1 MSKVNTRWLGLMFGV
16 LLWAASAGSAHAF
29 TPSAQAQF
37 TLEGCRNDGN
47 PVITL
52 PDANGKFICPDAAYS
67 TGNLGKGWNELDLVP
82 HRLTTTAGTQTGATT
97 DYDVIVAADNKL
109 GTKIGY
115 DVVTVPVK
123 NAAKSHSSCSVS
135 AGAQSIAT
143 NVTGGVDDVI
153 YRVLTIHQDKG
164 TTCVF
169 DYVERLALGAAQ
181 YSGSSLQSYMFEQD
195 DFSTGKRTVSIPVK
209 NAILPQ
215 SIAKNMTASQG
226 SDHAWNVTKSATAAN
241 LAFGDVCRKDAP
253 TTLPVAITVTWT
265 KFAAVPGGPIT
276 VITNVY
282 ATNPAARAITTNV
295 TDKIY
300 SGATLLD
307 TSPTAS
313 VSVPANTTSLVLT
326 HTYTAAAGTT
336 NLNDIAT
343 ATYTDDVTSVPVP
356 GQTTATASANVQNT
370 GLELNASAS
379 IADLESMTGAGLTF
393 SVATPTLG
401 GFQPYPG
408 AGDPAYAAGT
418 QTVGPVSWGVTGQ
431 GDSGSVTFNK
441 TVYLSGKRITTGT
454 LDDTASLVGINGFAA
469 TSGPFSVNVNSSAKV
484 SLAVNKTIPLALKDG
499 ERIVVN
505 FTVTPTAGG
514 ASTPVTVTFNGPSA
528 IGASADSVALTGL
541 APASYTVTEGSSTF
555 FATTTSAG
563 VALNLTPVSPQATVN
578 LSATADGVVN
588 NCSGT
593 ASFVNTI
600 PTGELPKAKV
610 AKITAPTQTAA
621 DDGWAWTFTLS
632 GPAGFVG
639 DTVTANAGQGAVAFL
654 VPLDLEGTYT
664 VTETLKP
671 KWDLSGVIQPDGSS
685 ATTVCTFTVDFPA
698 AFGKSFGCT
707 FTNTKRGTVKVI
719 KTLKGGP
726 LSTADKFTFQLRSG
740 ATSNADGSI
749 VEELTTNVAPS
760 ASTLNFTTLLVPNT
774 TYQMCEAT
782 RAGWTTSFNN
792 ASDPYFVPGAFQP
805 PGTLI
810 PNPSVDNSW
819 LCVNF
824 TVAPGA
830 TKTFNVDNAPPPG
843 GRALTIGYWK
853 THASCT
859 SSSTNKDPA
868 LDDALF
874 ASGGILKSSK
884 IVSLVNGGFGL
895 YGQIQSKP
903 ATVTPPVPAIKG
915 STVDCPHAVS
925 LLDKRDFGGVKKAS
939 DPLFNMAAQLVA
951 VEVNFA
957 AGAYTCGAVANAVT
971 TAEGL
976 LAKYKFTGFGYTGPL
991 SKADATLANSTAT
1004 KLDDYNN
1011 NRVGVCP

>member
-1 MSKVNTRWLGLMFGV
+1 MSNFNRHWLLV
-16 LLWAASAGSAHAF
+16 LSAALLWAASAGSALAF

-52 PDANGKFICPDAAYS
+52 PDGSGQFICPDGAYT

-82 HRLTTTAGTQTGATT
+82 HRLTTTAGTQAGATT
-97 DYDVIVAADNKL
+97 DYDVIVAADNRL

-123 NAAKSHSSCSVS
+123 NAAKSHLTCAVS
-135 AGAQSIAT
+135 AGPQSIAT

-169 DYVERLALGAAQ
+169 DYVERLALGAAE
-181 YSGSSLQSYMFEQD
+181 YSGSSLQSYMFEKD

-215 SIAKNMTASQG
+215 AIAKNMTASQG

-295 TDKIY
+295 TDRIY
-300 SGATLLD
+300 SGTTLLD

-313 VSVPANTTSLVLT
+313 VSVPANTTALVLT
-326 HTYTAAAGTT
+326 HAYTAAAGTT

-343 ATYTDDVTSVPVP
+343 ATYTDDVTGVPVP
-356 GQTTATASANVQNT
+356 GQTTATASADVQNT
-370 GLELNASAS
+370 GPELNASAA

-393 SVATPTLG
+393 SVATPTPG
-401 GFQPYPG
+401 SFRPYPG
-408 AGDPAYAAGT
+408 ASDPAYVAGT

-431 GDSGSVTFNK
+431 NDSGSVTFNK
-441 TVYLSGKRITTGT
+441 TVYLNGKRITTGT

-469 TSGPFSVNVNSSAKV
+469 TSGPFSVNIKSSATV
-484 SLAVNKTIPLALKDG
+484 SLTVNKTIPLKLEAG
-499 ERIVVN
+499 EKIVVN

-514 ASTPVTVTFNGPSA
+514 AGTPVTVTFNGPSA
-528 IGASADSVALTGL
+528 IGASAESAALTGL
-541 APASYTVTEGSSTF
+541 AAASYTVTEGSSTF
-555 FATTTSAG
+555 FATPTSAG
-563 VALNLTPVSPQATVN
+563 VPLNLTPVSPQATVD

-593 ASFVNTI
+593 AHFVNTI

-610 AKITAPTQTAA
+610 AKITAPAQTAA

-639 DTVTANAGQGAVAFL
+639 DTVTANAGQGAVAFAA
-654 VPLDLEGTYT
+654 PLDLEGIYT
-664 VTETLKP
+664 VTETVKP
-671 KWDLSGVIQPDGSS
+671 KWDLTNVVQPDSS
-685 ATTVCTFTVDFPA
+685 SSTTVCTFTVDFPA
-698 AFGKSFGCT
+698 AFGKTFGCT
-707 FTNTKRGTVKVI
+707 FTNTKRGYVKVI

-726 LSTADKFTFQLRSG
+726 LSTADQFTFQLRTG
-740 ATSNADGSI
+740 AASDADGTKL
-749 VEELTTNVAPS
+749 EELTTNVAPS
-760 ASTLNFTTLLVPNT
+760 ASTLNFTTLLLPNT
-774 TYQMCEAT
+774 SYQMCEAT
-782 RAGWTTSFNN
+782 RAGWTTSFNSVG
-792 ASDPYFVPGAFQP
+792 APYFVPGAFQP

-810 PNPSVDNSW
+810 PNPGVDNSW
-819 LCVNF
+819 LCVAF
-824 TVAPGA
+824 TVAPGE
-830 TKTFNVDNAPPPG
+830 TKVFNVDNAPPPG

-859 SSSTNKDPA
+859 GSSTTKDPA

-895 YGQIQSKP
+895 YGQIKSKP
-903 ATVTPPVPAIKG
+903 ATVTPPTPAIKG

-925 LLDKRDFGGVKKAS
+925 LLDKRDFNSAKKAS

-951 VEVNFA
+951 VEVNLA
-957 AGAYTCGAVANAVT
+957 AGAYTCPTFATVVT

-976 LAKYKFTGFGYTGPL
+976 LAKYKLTGFGYTGTL
-991 SKADATLANSTAT
+991 SKGDATLANTTAT